1 MRYIVETRTGN
12 SWENTW
18 TEDDVPCS
26 FASEHEAREALD
38 DLMREMPDYDEGDYR
53 IVEVVI

>member
-1 MRYIVETRTGN
+1 MSYIVETRTGN

-18 TEDDVPCS
+18 TEDDVPCV
-26 FASEHEAREALD
+26 FAGEHAAREALD

-53 IVEVVI
+53 IIEVVL

>member
-1 MRYIVETRTGN
+1 MRYIVETRTGY

-18 TEDDVPCS
+18 TEDGVPCV

-38 DLMREMPDYDEGDYR
+38 DLMREMPDYNEGDYR